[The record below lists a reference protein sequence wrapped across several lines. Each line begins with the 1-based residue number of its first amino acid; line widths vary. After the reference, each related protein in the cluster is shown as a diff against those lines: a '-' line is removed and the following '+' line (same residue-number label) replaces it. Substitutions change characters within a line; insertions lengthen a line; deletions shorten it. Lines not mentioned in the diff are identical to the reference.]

1 MHISKVDLLGWIIY
15 SMHKNIRTSIL
26 LYEIILPPYILH
38 IYFCT
43 ASHITYTFHANTIQ
57 STNSFWS
64 SPLLALHTHLELH
77 DSAAYLF
84 WTPWTQYL
92 MLWGINAHSIS
103 HCIANKFLWYQFALT
118 KYIVLLSCQGV
129 TSNWFPFTS
138 DSITFNLT
146 GPTPKGR
153 IPNLKI
159 PAGEPK

>member
-43 ASHITYTFHANTIQ
+43 ASYITYTFHANTIQ

-77 DSAAYLF
+77 DSAAYLS
-84 WTPWTQYL
+84 WTPWTHYL
-92 MLWGINAHSIS
+92 R
-103 HCIANKFLWYQFALT
+103 YQ
-118 KYIVLLSCQGV
+118 C
-129 TSNWFPFTS
+129 
-138 DSITFNLT
+138 TFNQSLHCKQILMI
-146 GPTPKGR
+146 PVCIDKIHCTPFMSGSYIKLVSF
-153 IPNLKI
+153 NLRFNNIQPHRTHTQRKDTQ
-159 PAGEPK
+159 PQNTCRWT